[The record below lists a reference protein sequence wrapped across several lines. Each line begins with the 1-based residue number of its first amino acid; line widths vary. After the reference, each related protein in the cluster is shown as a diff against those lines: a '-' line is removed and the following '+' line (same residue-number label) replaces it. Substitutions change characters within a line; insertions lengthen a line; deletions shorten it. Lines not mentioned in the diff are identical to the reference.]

1 MNTKSVVKRCVRA
14 AEVVAPELGEVG
26 VDQMPVEARLHVG
39 LDPRHDPIGQDR
51 HAVDREPLDGRD
63 RDHGDRP
70 EHDGLRV
77 LGLER
82 LEGELDQDRVKA
94 GGAADDGDHD
104 EHEGERPGVRTHPVR
119 HRRRT
124 SGPVSFRPVTVPS
137 AIADLRS
144 FGPLGPRPIA
154 RASRPRNASPSARRR
169 HRPTPFQAR
178 LLQAKGRLRRRGRF
192 PLEDA

>member
-1 MNTKSVVKRCVRA
+1 M
-14 AEVVAPELGEVG
+14 APELGEVRL
-26 VDQMPVEARLHVG
+26 DQMPVEARLHVG

-82 LEGELDQDRVKA
+82 LEGELDEDRVKA

-104 EHEGERPGVRTHPVR
+104 EHEGERPGVRTHPLR

-124 SGPVSFRPVTVPS
+124 SGPVLPCPSPSRRPSP
-137 AIADLRS
+137 IRS
-144 FGPLGPRPIA
+144 VGPKTAAA
-154 RASRPRNASPSARRR
+154 RASTRIAPSQREPIPAAGTALPLSKRACCR
-169 HRPTPFQAR
+169 Q
-178 LLQAKGRLRRRGRF
+178 KGGFAGCGRF